1 MFGKESER
9 YSFLCGFIPLI
20 LHEVYNH
27 DEVYVNKYK
36 SVYLLCM
43 KAFAYNQTVM
53 QSHMY
58 M

>member
-1 MFGKESER
+1 MFGKENER

-43 KAFAYNQTVM
+43 QAFAYNQTVM
-53 QSHMY
+53 
-58 M
+58 